1 MNHRFHKFPPVL
13 DGHNGM
19 SLLNLAAI
27 KVAGINWIEFSQRK
41 QRSRDTQLNFLGCF
55 MINAGR
61 LRQYSKRS

>member
-1 MNHRFHKFPPVL
+1 
-13 DGHNGM
+13 M

-41 QRSRDTQLNFLGCF
+41 QRSRDTQLNFLACF

-61 LRQYSKRS
+61 LRQDSKRS